1 MMRRRAERTVWDE
14 QAAVPQMRDLAARA
28 FSRAAGAP
36 LVDGNGVRILKDAG
50 ENFPAWLAAIR
61 RARHCI
67 HFESYF
73 IVDDAV
79 GREFAEA
86 LAARAGE
93 GVAVRVIYD
102 WFGNFGKASRGFW
115 QRLQSAGVEVRCYN
129 PPRFDSPF
137 AWPSRDHR
145 KMLEVDGEV
154 AFISGLCVG
163 SVWLGDPA
171 KGIAPW
177 RDTGVEIRGPAV
189 AEVRRAFARAW
200 SSMGSALPES
210 PGAAPAPA
218 GDVSLRIVASEPSTA
233 GMLRLDQLVAAL
245 ARHRL
250 WLTDAYYA
258 GTASYVQALRAAARD
273 GVDVRLLVPGATDI
287 PLLRPVTRSG
297 YRALLEAGIRVFE
310 WNGSMLHAK
319 TAVMDDRWARV
330 GSTNLNVAS
339 WLGNCELDAVIE
351 DASFASEMA
360 RMYEE
365 DLGNAT
371 EIVLDAKHR
380 MRSPGAPHRV
390 RFQTSGGGGSTG
402 RVAAGAMRLGRAVG
416 AALTD
421 RRVLDA
427 VEARMTM
434 GTGFA
439 LLLAAV
445 TVALFPQALAYP
457 LAAIAAWVG
466 IALLSRSYR
475 LRRDRKRGDRLG

>member
-36 LVDGNGVRILKDAG
+36 LVDGNSVRILKDAG

-61 RARHCI
+61 NARRCI

-86 LAARAGE
+86 LAAKAGE
-93 GVAVRVIYD
+93 GAAVRVIYD
-102 WFGNFGKASRGFW
+102 WFGNFGKASSGFW
-115 QRLQSAGVEVRCYN
+115 QRLRSAGVEVRSYN

-163 SVWLGDPA
+163 SVWLGEPA

-200 SSMGSALPES
+200 SSMGSALPEN
-210 PGAAPAPA
+210 PGLAPAPA

-360 RMYEE
+360 HMYEE
-365 DLGNAT
+365 DLGNST

-390 RFQTSGGGGSTG
+390 HFQTSSGGSTG

-416 AALTD
+416 AALSD

-434 GTGFA
+434 GTGLA
-439 LLLAAV
+439 LLVAALMI
-445 TVALFPQALAYP
+445 AIFPLALAYP
-457 LAAIAAWVG
+457 LAAFAAWVG

>member
-1 MMRRRAERTVWDE
+1 MMRRPIPRTVWDE
-14 QAAVPQMRDLAARA
+14 RAAVPQMRDLAARA

-36 LVDGNGVRILKDAG
+36 LIDGNSVRILKDAR

-61 RARHCI
+61 GARQCI

-73 IVDDAV
+73 VVEDDV
-79 GREFAEA
+79 GREFADA
-86 LAARAGE
+86 LIARAAD
-93 GVAVRVIYD
+93 GVAVRVVYD
-102 WFGNFGKASRGFW
+102 WFGNLGKASAAFW
-115 QRLQSAGVEVRCYN
+115 QGLRAAGIEVRCYN
-129 PPRFDSPF
+129 TPRFDTPF

-163 SVWLGDPA
+163 SVWLGDA
-171 KGIAPW
+171 ARDIAPW

-189 AEVRRAFARAW
+189 AEVRRAFARTW
-200 SSMGSALPES
+200 SSMGGPLPET
-210 PGAAPAPA
+210 PEAAVPRA
-218 GDVSLRIVASEPSTA
+218 GEVSLRIVASEPSTA

-258 GTASYVQALRAAARD
+258 GTASYVQALRSAARD

-287 PLLRPVTRSG
+287 PLLRPLTRSG
-297 YRALLEAGIRVFE
+297 YRTLLEAGVRVFE

-330 GSTNLNVAS
+330 GSTNLNIAS

-351 DASFASEMA
+351 DAPFAGEMA

-371 EIVLDAKHR
+371 EIVLDARHR
-380 MRSPGAPHRV
+380 MRSPGVAERARHHAIA
-390 RFQTSGGGGSTG
+390 GGSTG
-402 RVAAGAMRLGRAVG
+402 RVAAGAIRLGRAFG
-416 AALTD
+416 AALID

-427 VEARMTM
+427 VEARMAMWM
-434 GTGFA
+434 GLA
-439 LLLAAV
+439 LIVSAAAIAV
-445 TVALFPQALAYP
+445 YPPALAYP
-457 LAAIAAWVG
+457 LAAITAWFG
-466 IALLSRSYR
+466 IALLSRAYR
-475 LRRDRKRGDRLG
+475 LLRDRKRRQRLG